1 MEGILEKGEIACV
14 AHQNISMTN
23 GKKARNSIYTL
34 EKMLLLKM
42 TMEKMIGVIN
52 LILHCH

>member
-23 GKKARNSIYTL
+23 EKSKKQHIHS

-42 TMEKMIGVIN
+42 TMEKN
-52 LILHCH
+52 DRYN

>member
-23 GKKARNSIYTL
+23 EKKQETAYTLWKNVTSQNDHGKKW
-34 EKMLLLKM
+34 
-42 TMEKMIGVIN
+42 
-52 LILHCH
+52 